1 MQTPAWPRAAAHLWG
16 CVLLPLLSCI
26 LPCRD
31 RREAALPPSFFSL
44 TAPSEPDLLQTR

>member
-16 CVLLPLLSCI
+16 CVLLLLLSCI

-31 RREAALPPSFFSL
+31 RREAALPPSFFY
-44 TAPSEPDLLQTR
+44 PSEPDLLQTR